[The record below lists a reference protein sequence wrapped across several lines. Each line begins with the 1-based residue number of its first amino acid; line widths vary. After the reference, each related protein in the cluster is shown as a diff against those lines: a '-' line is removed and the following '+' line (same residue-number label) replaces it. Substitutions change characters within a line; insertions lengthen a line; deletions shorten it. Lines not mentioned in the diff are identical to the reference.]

1 MVSARQKRGGGEQQ
15 GDGVCS
21 AAVAVMVTAK
31 AAMATTTAAVAGM
44 VTAIV
49 AMVTATAA
57 VVAMATAMTSTMA
70 ATMTLLQTSLL
81 GEFGRNIPKWNNST
95 FS

>member
-1 MVSARQKRGGGEQQ
+1 MG
-15 GDGVCS
+15 
-21 AAVAVMVTAK
+21 TAM
-31 AAMATTTAAVAGM
+31 AAMATTTAAVAVM

-81 GEFGRNIPKWNNST
+81 GEFGRNISKWNNST
-95 FS
+95 FF